1 MNKDDFD
8 PMEYWKRNHPE
19 YYAQIIIDR
28 RLLAR
33 INKAKTLEKSG
44 DIAGAIQQHEL
55 NVNDHPTW
63 ASVERLAILY
73 RKVGRHDDEVRLL
86 EQAII
91 SLEKVAS
98 VFTKEQLVKRLERV
112 RGLQERRKK

>member
-8 PMEYWKRNHPE
+8 PMEYWKKNHPE
-19 YYAQIIIDR
+19 YYAQIIIDQ

-44 DIAGAIQQHEL
+44 DIAGAILQHEL

-73 RKVGRHDDEVRLL
+73 RKVGRLDDEVRLL
-86 EQAII
+86 EMAQGALKDINTEYVLDLI
-91 SLEKVAS
+91 A
-98 VFTKEQLVKRLERV
+98 KRLSKARALLTRE
-112 RGLQERRKK
+112 KS